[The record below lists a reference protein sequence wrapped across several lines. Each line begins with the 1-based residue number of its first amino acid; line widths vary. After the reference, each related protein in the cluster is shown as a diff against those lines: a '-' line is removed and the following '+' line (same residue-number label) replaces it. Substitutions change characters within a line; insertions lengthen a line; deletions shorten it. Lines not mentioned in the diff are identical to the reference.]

1 MQQRRITFHDAE
13 RRYVLVPPENPD
25 GTPQDL
31 LLVFHGSL
39 QSPNVIRRFTDFTFD
54 ALASCNTIVAYP
66 GGIKNHFNDARKH
79 LPEETRKLGTD
90 DVGFTQAI
98 IDELRKEYNIGR
110 IFACGYSNGGQ
121 MVLRLLF
128 DAPGLLSGAAVF
140 AATLAAGDNLA
151 PTNPVGAYQP
161 TPLLMIHGTL
171 DDKAPYEGGTAGI
184 HVKRTR
190 GEVLSAPATGAYF
203 AERNGA
209 GAPHTTKPY
218 PDVEITTW
226 PGDNREELW
235 TVQDMGHVVPSGK
248 ELDPRLG
255 KNTDSFTAAEAV
267 AEFFKLT

>member
-1 MQQRRITFHDAE
+1 
-13 RRYVLVPPENPD
+13 
-25 GTPQDL
+25 
-31 LLVFHGSL
+31 
-39 QSPNVIRRFTDFTFD
+39 
-54 ALASCNTIVAYP
+54 
-66 GGIKNHFNDARKH
+66 
-79 LPEETRKLGTD
+79 
-90 DVGFTQAI
+90 
-98 IDELRKEYNIGR
+98 
-110 IFACGYSNGGQ
+110 

-140 AATLAAGDNLA
+140 AATLAAGENLA
-151 PTNPVGAYQP
+151 PTNPVELYQP

-209 GAPHTTKPY
+209 GTAHSTKPF

-226 PGDNREELW
+226 PGENRVELW

-255 KNTDSFTAAEAV
+255 KNTDSFTAAEVTAG
-267 AEFFKLT
+267 FL